1 MQTMT
6 ITPQLENGRYY
17 IDLPEQLKDTEF
29 TLQIVLKKEKA
40 KQESPREK
48 LEKVQSFAG
57 IASGSDIQIDES
69 EWYQQ

>member
-29 TLQIVLKKEKA
+29 TIQIILKKEKV
-40 KQESPREK
+40 KPESPREK
-48 LEKVQSFAG
+48 LEKVRTFAG
-57 IASGSDIQIDES
+57 IASGSDIQIDKS